1 MRFRGRTPKGRQEGV
16 SPPWRI
22 WSRRL
27 SEAVAGLPLAERLSV
42 ANGAFQAM
50 GQTLLGTFLPLLLL
64 DGLHATA
71 QDLALLNSLPNL
83 VGLVAVLL
91 GATWLNRSQ
100 SLLRLSV
107 LMFIGARIFL
117 PLMAAAPFL
126 GASAAVGALLI
137 MNALMNFPGAV
148 ANMSWQ
154 AYIGTLIAPERR
166 AGFFAERNRVLNLA
180 GMAVAIIAGLTLQ
193 AFRPS
198 LLWPYQGA
206 LALAGVF
213 AVGEVRFL
221 MRHPPVPNRS
231 PSVRRHLIGTWRRL
245 FRTGRFRRVF
255 MSAMAFVLAWQM
267 AWPLFPLWQIGVAH
281 ATAFWVALFGVLGQ
295 LGAILSLTAWGR
307 ASERVGIHWP
317 LFVAALGVASS
328 PALTVASR
336 SLDWLSFVNL
346 ATGVFG
352 AGFQMLLFNQLLD
365 ATPAADRTSMV
376 AVYNVGLA
384 AVGLVAPEL
393 GVALLPFLHLRGTMD
408 LTSVLRVFAAFGFL
422 WAGGVTLAR
431 RRGPALSA

>member
-1 MRFRGRTPKGRQEGV
+1 M
-16 SPPWRI
+16 
-22 WSRRL
+22 
-27 SEAVAGLPLAERLSV
+27 AGLPAAERLSV
-42 ANGAFQAM
+42 ANGAFQSM

-83 VGLVAVLL
+83 VGLVAVVL
-91 GATWLNRSQ
+91 GAAWLNRSQ
-100 SLLRLSV
+100 NLLRLSV
-107 LMFIGARIFL
+107 FMFVGARIFL
-117 PLMAAAPFL
+117 PLMAGAPFL
-126 GASAAVGALLI
+126 GAGAAVGALLI

-166 AGFFAERNRVLNLA
+166 AGFFAERNRILNLA
-180 GMAVAIIAGLTLQ
+180 GMAVAIIAGLVLQ

-198 LLWPYQGA
+198 LLWPYQSA
-206 LALAGVF
+206 LVFAGVF

-221 MRHPPVPNRS
+221 MRHPPIPARDPNLRS
-231 PSVRRHLIGTWRRL
+231 NLIETWRRL
-245 FRTGRFRRVF
+245 FGSGRFRRVF
-255 MSAMAFVLAWQM
+255 VSAMAFVLAWQM

-295 LGAILSLTAWGR
+295 LGAILSLTMWGR
-307 ASERVGIHWP
+307 TSERVGIHWP
-317 LFVAALGVASS
+317 LFIAALGVASS

-346 ATGVFG
+346 TMGVFG
-352 AGFQMLLFNQLLD
+352 AGFQMLLFNQLLE
-365 ATPAADRTSMV
+365 ATPAAERTSMV

-384 AVGLVAPEL
+384 AVGLVAPEI
-393 GVALLPFLHLRGTMD
+393 GVALLPYLHLRGTMD
-408 LTSVLRVFAAFGFL
+408 LASMLRVAAAFGFL
-422 WAGGVTLAR
+422 WAGGVTVAR